1 MTNGEYESKYQKDVI
16 KQLKVLNALL
26 LEHMDHIIAMRAM
39 LDVIMIY
46 LPACAYA
53 GKAPK
58 TAVMRLIRACHDEDN
73 RLRRTTRK
81 TLRKST

>member
-46 LPACAYA
+46 LPAALTRER
-53 GKAPK
+53 PQ
-58 TAVMRLIRACHDEDN
+58 
-73 RLRRTTRK
+73 RRP
-81 TLRKST
+81 